1 MESIELDLDLMFHS
15 PWVYMVRILQAPEFH
30 WHFAQGIKAIQ
41 SKLYIPGVSSIL
53 AGIEASIRSTLYW
66 LKTSEFPLK
75 GDLGPVL
82 SNSLLRK
89 AHEQGL
95 PVELLAFPEEAN
107 FIAMLA
113 TSKPQVKIVKIR
125 NDLAHGNIQAFIDRE
140 LGDDLAIF
148 TPECLRSLAYQLQDL
163 SFVWAIGLA
172 QFRSASKA

>member
-1 MESIELDLDLMFHS
+1 M
-15 PWVYMVRILQAPEFH
+15 
-30 WHFAQGIKAIQ
+30 
-41 SKLYIPGVSSIL
+41 SSIL
-53 AGIEASIRSTLYW
+53 AGIEASIRSTLCW

-125 NDLAHGNIQAFIDRE
+125 NDLAHGNIQAFINRE
-140 LGDDLAIF
+140 LGDDLAFF
-148 TPECLRSLAYQLQDL
+148 TPECLRSLAYQLEDL
-163 SFVWAIGLA
+163 SFEWAIGLA
-172 QFRSASKA
+172 RFRSASKV